1 MFCMGKGRK
10 SAGYDLN
17 RLYNPRTG
25 FFAITIRFD
34 VISAMA
40 AGSGAGALI
49 RNKAIVK
56 SMAPFMKLLLL
67 RLAAW
72 MCTLLSM
79 VFPNLLYC

>member
-1 MFCMGKGRK
+1 MFFIGKGRK

-17 RLYNPRTG
+17 RLYNPRAG

-49 RNKAIVK
+49 RNKATVK
-56 SMAPFMKLLLL
+56 SMAPFMKLLPL

-72 MCTLLSM
+72 MCTLLSI
-79 VFPNLLYC
+79 VFPNLF